1 MVRAVALSIFITG
14 FLWAEVSAAEI
25 EISAAVDKR
34 TVGVGEELVLSVT
47 VTGGFQ
53 NLPSPDLP
61 DMPDFTVYPSGTS
74 TNFSFVNGRVTSSKI
89 SRYILVPK
97 REGTLKVPPIAVDYK
112 GSEYT
117 TKELEVTV
125 TASPSPRPSIPSD
138 QGGGEGVG
146 LLVKASVDKS
156 RAYVSEQVTLTLK
169 FYRRVT
175 LLSNRLIPPP
185 TTGFWVE
192 ELPGEKEYY
201 AVEGGLQYYVT
212 EIARA
217 LFPTTHGELEIGPAV
232 WECVVGDSRGAFGT
246 DPFDLLKRR
255 ASRGRSAS
263 VRSDPVMVE
272 VLPLPEEGRPVEFNG
287 AVGKFAVKADVDT
300 KSLKVDEPLTLTVT
314 LSGTGNVTA
323 VPDVEMPDIPGLR
336 SYDSGGATDLSR
348 DDRTIRGTKSFSR
361 VYIPSVPGEYSIPPV
376 RLAYFD
382 PGVGDYAIA
391 SSEAIPVNVAPAG
404 EGASAG
410 PEVAGPGDAVA
421 KDIRYIKTGTPSFR
435 RAGSRLYKN
444 SYFLLAQLLA
454 PLLVLGAYAYRV
466 AKERSGLDPNRSRA
480 KAAKRRARERL
491 ALARSH
497 SAGGRPWEA
506 WKTVSA
512 ALRNY
517 IADVAGGS
525 AAALGGDEAAE
536 LLEAAGVDER
546 TIRETVDAL
555 ESCDA
560 AVFAPRGRSAA
571 SPEDAIRAASGI
583 IDGIERMRRR

>member
-1 MVRAVALSIFITG
+1 MVRAVALALFVTA
-14 FLWAEVSAAEI
+14 FMWAEVSAAEI

-47 VTGGFQ
+47 VSGGFQ
-53 NLPSPDLP
+53 NLPSPNLP

-74 TNFSFVNGRVTSSKI
+74 TSFSLVNGRVTSSKI
-89 SRYILVPK
+89 SRYILVPQ

-112 GSEYT
+112 GSQYT
-117 TKELEVTV
+117 TEELDVTV
-125 TASPSPRPSIPSD
+125 TASTSPLPSIPSD
-138 QGGGEGVG
+138 QGGGEGAG
-146 LLVKASVDKS
+146 LLLKASVDKS

-175 LLSNRLIPPP
+175 LLGSRLIPPA

-212 EIARA
+212 EIAMA

-232 WECVVGDSRGAFGT
+232 WECVVRDSRGGFGT
-246 DPFDLLKRR
+246 DPFDLLRGR
-255 ASRGRSAS
+255 ASRGRNAYLS
-263 VRSDPVMVE
+263 SDPLIVE
-272 VLPLPEEGRPVEFNG
+272 VLPLPEEGKPEDFRG
-287 AVGKFAVKADVDT
+287 AVGQFAIKADVDA

-323 VPDVEMPDIPGLR
+323 VPDVAMPDIPGLR
-336 SYDSGGATDLSR
+336 SYDSGGSTDLSR
-348 DDRTIRGTKSFSR
+348 DNRTIRGARSFSR
-361 VYIPSVPGEYSIPPV
+361 VYIPSVPGEYSIPAV

-382 PGVGDYAIA
+382 PAAGDYAIA
-391 SSEAIPVNVAPAG
+391 SSGPIPVNVAPTG
-404 EGASAG
+404 KGSSAA
-410 PEVAGPGDAVA
+410 PEVAGPGDVVA

-444 SYFLLAQLLA
+444 SYFLLAQLVA
-454 PLLVLGAYAYRV
+454 PLLVLGAYAYRL
-466 AKERSGLDPNRSRA
+466 AKERAGLDPNRSRA

-497 SAGGRPWEA
+497 SAGGRSWEA

-517 IADVAGGS
+517 IADVTGGS
-525 AAALGGDEAAE
+525 AAALGADEAAG
-536 LLEAAGVDER
+536 LLDAIGVDESTVR
-546 TIRETVDAL
+546 DTVDAL

-560 AVFAPRGRSAA
+560 AVFAPRGRSEA
-571 SPEDAIRAASGI
+571 SPDDAIRSASGI